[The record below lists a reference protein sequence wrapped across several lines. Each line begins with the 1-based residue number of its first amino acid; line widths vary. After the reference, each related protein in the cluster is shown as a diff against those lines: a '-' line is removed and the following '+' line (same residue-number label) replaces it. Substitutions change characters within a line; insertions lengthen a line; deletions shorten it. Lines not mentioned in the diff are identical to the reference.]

1 MKQITSSGFETEV
14 LRCSTPVLI
23 DFCSAD
29 CPPCHTLAPNLQGIE
44 DESGDSLK
52 VVKVD
57 IAREPDLANSFQIRA
72 VPTVVLFSNGR
83 QVAQFTDCGARKQ
96 SRNGSSRN
104 SGRSLLEA
112 QLART
117 KKVGLPRL
125 NHLILP
131 LIEKWASSTSVRQR
145 CAAKSLPGKTFLE
158 NLSLVA

>member
-1 MKQITSSGFETEV
+1 M
-14 LRCSTPVLI
+14 LI

-83 QVAQFTDCGARKQ
+83 QVAQFTGL
-96 SRNGSSRN
+96 
-104 SGRSLLEA
+104 RSKKAVA
-112 QLART
+112 QWIEQELGQKLA
-117 KKVGLPRL
+117 
-125 NHLILP
+125 
-131 LIEKWASSTSVRQR
+131 
-145 CAAKSLPGKTFLE
+145 
-158 NLSLVA
+158 